1 MWACERF
8 AQGKRKRVGNPG
20 ASQSGQEKAGEAGE
34 AGDTWSVI
42 REQLREWHS

>member
-1 MWACERF
+1 MREVCPGEEKESGKPWGFPER
-8 AQGKRKRVGNPG
+8 
-20 ASQSGQEKAGEAGE
+20 GQEKAGEAGE